1 MSNWNYGPQNWQLGT
16 TQSWVLVKTKPR
28 QEHWA
33 KKNIENQGCEAFLP
47 LFRDIN
53 KEKIRKPTELKPLFP
68 SYLPVK
74 IQGPWNFLRST
85 FGVSHIVMTAG
96 EPAII
101 RPEIILDLKNRQA
114 KDGTIEVPQH
124 RFDLGQEV
132 RIKRGAFA
140 DCIGRFAGMSGKER
154 VRILL
159 GALNITIE
167 DYLLEAA

>member
-1 MSNWNYGPQNWQLGT
+1 MSNWNYGRQNWNTGT
-16 TQSWVLVKTKPR
+16 IQTWILVKTKPR

-33 KKNIENQGCEAFLP
+33 KRNVENQGCEAFLP
-47 LFRDIN
+47 LYRDFN

-74 IQGPWNFLRST
+74 IQGQFHFLKST

-101 RPEIILDLKNRQA
+101 RPEIILDLKMRQA

-132 RIKRGAFA
+132 RFKRGAFA
-140 DCIGRFAGMSGKER
+140 DAIGRFSGMCGKDR
-154 VRILL
+154 VRVLL
-159 GALNITIE
+159 GVLNIVV
-167 DYLLEAA
+167 DDFLLEAV